1 MKSRVRAFLLAWT
14 ALVCVTT
21 AAAAQPIV
29 LRGPGEGQVRALV
42 IGIDAYR
49 HVRPLKGAVPDA
61 QDIEASLRR
70 NGVADVTSLIDDAAD
85 RDSVLR
91 AINSLLTRT
100 MPSDLLLLST
110 AGHGAQEPEHVKGSQ
125 PDGMDSVFLLPGFDT
140 TMV

>member
-1 MKSRVRAFLLAWT
+1 MAARMKRTATPMKSRLRAFLFAWT

-21 AAAAQPIV
+21 AATAQPIV

-70 NGVADVTSLIDDAAD
+70 SGVTDVTSLIDEAAD

-91 AINSLLTRT
+91 AVNALLGRT
-100 MPSDLLLLST
+100 VSGDLVLLSI
-110 AGHGAQEPEHVKGSQ
+110 AGHGAQEPEH
-125 PDGMDSVFLLPGFDT
+125 
-140 TMV
+140 